1 MADLTSFDDCSPL
14 EVADAIAQLGSAMS
28 AIHRQVLALVAVAD
42 ERGDWREDGA
52 GDMAGWL
59 CARLGLRWSNA
70 SEWVRVAHAL
80 ESLPECGR
88 AYAEGRLAWDQ
99 VRPLTEF
106 ATAERDADQASD
118 AVGSSAAFLEA
129 VARRVRRVSRAEAER
144 QERQRSLRA
153 WWSAD
158 EFRMS
163 GRFPAADGAVIDA
176 ALNRIAEQGD
186 PTESLSGRLAGAMVE
201 LASSDLADRQ
211 DADRAGV
218 VLHVDAAALAGDV
231 GGCAQLEG
239 DHPVAV
245 EVAKR
250 LACDS
255 RLEVVVEGPNGVP
268 VGVGRAGRTI
278 PAWLWRLVKRR
289 DGGRCRFPGCGHT
302 RWLEGH
308 HIVWWSW
315 GGRTD
320 LDNLICTCGHCHKLV
335 HELGWTVSGNA
346 NGALTFRRPDGRVL
360 TTGPPG
366 LRPDVREDIDRAI
379 GWAS

>member
-1 MADLTSFDDCSPL
+1 MADPSSFDDCSPL

-28 AIHRQVLALVAVAD
+28 AIHRQVLSLVALAD

-52 GDMAGWL
+52 NDMAGWL
-59 CARLGLRWSNA
+59 CARLGLRSGNA
-70 SEWVRVAHAL
+70 AEWVRVAHAL

-106 ATAERDADQASD
+106 ARADLDADQAAD

-129 VARRVRRVSRAEAER
+129 VARRVRRISRAEAER
-144 QERQRSLRA
+144 QERQRSLRT
-153 WWSAD
+153 WWSAE
-158 EFRMS
+158 EFQMS

-186 PTESLSGRLAGAMVE
+186 PLESLSGRLAGAMTE
-201 LASSDLADRQ
+201 LASSDLAEGQ
-211 DADRAGV
+211 DADRACV
-218 VLHVDAAALAGDV
+218 VLHVDAAALAGEA
-231 GGCAQLEG
+231 GGGAQLEG
-239 DHPVAV
+239 DRPVAV
-245 EVAKR
+245 EVAQR
-250 LACDS
+250 IACDS
-255 RLEVVVEGPNGVP
+255 RLEVVAEGADGVP
-268 VGVGRAGRTI
+268 VGVGRASRTI

-308 HIVWWSW
+308 HIIWWSK

-320 LDNLICTCGHCHKLV
+320 LDNIVSTCGHCHKLV

-346 NGALTFRRPDGRVL
+346 NGVLTFPRPDGRVL

-379 GWAS
+379 GRAS